1 MKEERETQ
9 REREN
14 ILMKAS
20 FVLDFPSIRRF
31 CFLWEVSLSP
41 GEAGVVSGEF
51 EVIFLHPNVEVV
63 VLPSPSPELV
73 GEPVHLSE
81 LGHRYR

>member
-1 MKEERETQ
+1 MYLPQQYQLLNEG
-9 REREN
+9 RERDRE
-14 ILMKAS
+14 
-20 FVLDFPSIRRF
+20 RF
-31 CFLWEVSLSP
+31 CFLSEVSLSP
-41 GEAGVVSGEF
+41 GQAGVVSGEF